1 MRISVKLL
9 ADFMTASPARQRT
22 IIRDAKYP
30 QLKNGKKRPQIV
42 RYSEARAAI
51 RDYHE
56 ANNDVSVLLA
66 AIERL
71 NRKKAAKAGENM
83 SRIDDNIRA
92 LTLYMKYYSNT
103 PFTIL
108 TTPKLIYRF
117 EQVEVSAAPDLYVEE
132 KGERKLIKI
141 DLNQKKL
148 REDAVDII
156 MKVMAEASAEIELG
170 VKPKDVVYLDV
181 TRQMQYTGKKLNK
194 ALKKNIDAALAT
206 VQDMWASIK
215 QELAGAEA

>member
-22 IIRDAKYP
+22 IVRDAKYP

-66 AIERL
+66 AIQRL
-71 NRKKAAKAGENM
+71 NTKRAAKAGENM
-83 SRIDDNIRA
+83 SRIDDNVRA
-92 LTLYMKYYSNT
+92 LTTYMKYYANT

-117 EQVEVSAAPDLYVEE
+117 EQVDVSAAPDLYVEE
-132 KGERKLIKI
+132 TGEKKLIKI
-141 DLNQKKL
+141 DFNQKKPQ
-148 REDAVDII
+148 EDAVDII
-156 MKVMAEASAEIELG
+156 MKVMAEAAAKIELG

-181 TRQMQYTGKKLNK
+181 TRQIQYTGKKLNK

-206 VQDMWASIK
+206 VQDMWANIK
-215 QELAGAEA
+215 QEG